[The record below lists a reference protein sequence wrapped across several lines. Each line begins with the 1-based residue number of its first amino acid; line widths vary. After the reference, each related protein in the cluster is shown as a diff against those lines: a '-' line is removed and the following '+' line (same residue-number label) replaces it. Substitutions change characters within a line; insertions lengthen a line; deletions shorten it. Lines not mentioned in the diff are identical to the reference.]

1 VKSWDS
7 WLYNVRDDSKH
18 HPTGCW
24 RKIMRSGTPSRFATK
39 AATHC
44 TALMMCAAV
53 LTLTACSSGDGTAK
67 PDPKK
72 ASNALAA
79 GLDAQAKGNLDE
91 AVNQYNEALKYDKKN
106 KYALYDLALIDA
118 ARSNYGEAENKY
130 RVALAIDPA
139 YEPALFNLA
148 ILVKAKGNSTEAISL
163 YKRAIAAAP
172 KDAAAHLNLGLLLRA
187 NKQVSQGD
195 AEVKKA
201 IALNPKLRDP
211 AASASTPPKSPA
223 ASDSASPSPSS
234 TPS

>member
-1 VKSWDS
+1 M
-7 WLYNVRDDSKH
+7 
-18 HPTGCW
+18 
-24 RKIMRSGTPSRFATK
+24 RKGFLSRFTTK
-39 AATHC
+39 AARRFA
-44 TALMMCAAV
+44 ALMMCAAV
-53 LTLTACSSGDGTAK
+53 LTLTACGSDDGTAK

-79 GLDAQAKGNLDE
+79 GLEAQSKGDLDE
-91 AVNQYNEALKYDKKN
+91 AAKQYNEALKYDKKN

-130 RVALAIDPA
+130 RVVLAIDPA

-148 ILVKAKGNSTEAISL
+148 ILVKAKGNDTEAISL
-163 YKRAIAAAP
+163 YKRAIKAAP

-187 NKQVSQGD
+187 HGQTAQGD

-201 IALNPKLRDP
+201 ISLNPKLKDP
-211 AASASTPPKSPA
+211 AVSATTPPKSPEG
-223 ASDSASPSPSS
+223 SQSTSPSASP

>member
-1 VKSWDS
+1 
-7 WLYNVRDDSKH
+7 
-18 HPTGCW
+18 
-24 RKIMRSGTPSRFATK
+24 MRSGIPSRFSTK
-39 AATHC
+39 AARRY
-44 TALMMCAAV
+44 TALTMCAAV
-53 LTLTACSSGDGTAK
+53 LTMTACGSSDGTAK

-139 YEPALFNLA
+139 FEPALFNLA
-148 ILVKAKGNSTEAISL
+148 ILVKAKGNNTEAISL
-163 YKRAIAAAP
+163 YKRAITAAP
-172 KDAAAHLNLGLLLRA
+172 KDASAHLNLGLLLRA
-187 NKQVSQGD
+187 NGQTAQGN

-201 IALNPKLRDP
+201 ISLNSKLRDP
-211 AASASTPPKSPA
+211 AASASTPPKSPV
-223 ASDSASPSPSS
+223 SSGSASPDASP

>member
-1 VKSWDS
+1 
-7 WLYNVRDDSKH
+7 
-18 HPTGCW
+18 
-24 RKIMRSGTPSRFATK
+24 MRSGTSRRFSTK
-39 AATHC
+39 AARRY
-44 TALMMCAAV
+44 TALTMCAAV
-53 LTLTACSSGDGTAK
+53 LTLTACGSGDGTAK

-79 GLDAQAKGNLDE
+79 GLDAQGKGNLDE

-130 RVALAIDPA
+130 RVVLAIDPA
-139 YEPALFNLA
+139 FEPALFNLA
-148 ILVKAKGNSTEAISL
+148 ILVKAKGNNTEAISL

-172 KDAAAHLNLGLLLRA
+172 KDASAHLNLGLLLRA
-187 NKQVSQGD
+187 AGQTAQGN

-201 IALNPKLRDP
+201 ISLNPKLRDP
-211 AASASTPPKSPA
+211 AASASTPPKSPV
-223 ASDSASPSPSS
+223 SSGSASPGASS

>member
-1 VKSWDS
+1 
-7 WLYNVRDDSKH
+7 
-18 HPTGCW
+18 
-24 RKIMRSGTPSRFATK
+24 MRSGTPSRLITR
-39 AATHC
+39 AASRYP
-44 TALMMCAAV
+44 ALAMCVAIV
-53 LTLTACSSGDGTAK
+53 VLTACGSGDGTAK

-79 GLDAQAKGNLDE
+79 GLDAQGKGNLDE

-130 RVALAIDPA
+130 RVVLAIDPA
-139 YEPALFNLA
+139 FEPALFNLA
-148 ILVKAKGNSTEAISL
+148 ILVKAKGDNTEAISL

-172 KDAAAHLNLGLLLRA
+172 KDASAHLNLGLLLRA
-187 NKQVSQGD
+187 NGQTGQGN

-201 IALNPKLRDP
+201 ITLNPKLRDP

-223 ASDSASPSPSS
+223 ASQSASASP